1 MVPWPARGHKPGRGE
16 RGAPGGSWVRW
27 SLDGCSRGAQTGG
40 MGQRPGVAGWIVGAA
55 LGCTACA
62 GPTMAD
68 VPSVVAT
75 AGAEIECAA
84 PEAVSF
90 AWALEAVPED
100 ISLDLA
106 CTVTSAAA
114 IADELAIGLRCEEGG
129 VVVANTLRVWAT
141 PRPPRTALARGGAV
155 RLRAFW
161 VVEEGGAAEF
171 VRLETAKG
179 ELLLAG
185 ARGGALAPP
194 DGTDLW
200 PPFTLTEGP
209 EVCLSEETACG
220 EAQRRA
226 LELRRAGA
234 APRWYID
241 ASWAVVADR
250 GEAQLWVEAAQTGE
264 AGCVG
269 AAGAWYSV
277 GLMAAR

>member
-1 MVPWPARGHKPGRGE
+1 
-16 RGAPGGSWVRW
+16 
-27 SLDGCSRGAQTGG
+27 

-55 LGCTACA
+55 LGFAACA

-75 AGAEIECAA
+75 AGATPECAE

-90 AWALEAVPED
+90 AWALEPVPED

-114 IADELAIGLRCEEGG
+114 IADELAIGLRCDEAG
-129 VVVANTLRVWAT
+129 VVVARTLRVWAT
-141 PRPPRTALARGGAV
+141 PRPPRTALARGGPV

-161 VVEEGGAAEF
+161 PAGEAAGAAEF

-185 ARGGALAPP
+185 ARGGALGPP
-194 DGTDLW
+194 DGTELW

-209 EVCLSEETACG
+209 EVCMSEETACG

-234 APRWYID
+234 APRWYVD
-241 ASWAVVADR
+241 ASWAQVGDR

-269 AAGAWYSV
+269 DAGAWYSV

>member
-1 MVPWPARGHKPGRGE
+1 
-16 RGAPGGSWVRW
+16 
-27 SLDGCSRGAQTGG
+27 
-40 MGQRPGVAGWIVGAA
+40 MGQRPGVSGRIVGAA
-55 LGCTACA
+55 LWFSACA

-75 AGAEIECAA
+75 AGAAPECAT

-90 AWALEAVPED
+90 AWAIEPVPED
-100 ISLDLA
+100 IFLDRE
-106 CTVTSAAA
+106 CTLTSASA
-114 IADELAIGLRCEEGG
+114 IADELAIGLRCDEGG
-129 VVVANTLRVWAT
+129 VVVVNTLRVWAT

-155 RLRAFW
+155 RLRALST
-161 VVEEGGAAEF
+161 VGEAGAAAEF

-179 ELLLAG
+179 ELLLGG
-185 ARGGALAPP
+185 ARGGGLAPP

-200 PPFTLTEGP
+200 LPFTLAEGP
-209 EVCLSEETACG
+209 EVCMSEETACG

-241 ASWAVVADR
+241 ASWAPVGDR

-269 AAGAWYSV
+269 EAGAWFSV